1 MSNEKEYVIVFNT
14 MRHYSMIKGLAIKE
28 KSNSS
33 IWWKFMKK
41 EFKRISK
48 LMIRISRE
56 YVLASVNQV
65 LFIYI
70 DDRKLFNAL

>member
-1 MSNEKEYVIVFNT
+1 
-14 MRHYSMIKGLAIKE
+14 
-28 KSNSS
+28 
-33 IWWKFMKK
+33 
-41 EFKRISK
+41 
-48 LMIRISRE
+48 MIRISRE